1 MAGEPP
7 PQIEK
12 CFNFFSIFLD
22 YLPKR
27 FLITTTIIN
36 LLSSKVFGKD
46 TSIGKAIGVRTIEKV
61 VSILLFVV
69 TVSCNGD
76 HLKMSSGCQSRIVS
90 TRIPKKTKEV
100 DKNITKFQNI
110 QSDQSK
116 ENYWNYVGD
125 PDSPAFKALVFY
137 SDNDLV

>member
-1 MAGEPP
+1 M
-7 PQIEK
+7 
-12 CFNFFSIFLD
+12 D

-90 TRIPKKTKEV
+90 TRIPQKTKEV

-110 QSDQSK
+110 QSDQYR
-116 ENYWNYVGD
+116 ENYWNYVGVV
-125 PDSPAFKALVFY
+125 K
-137 SDNDLV
+137 